1 MKMQREDDQ
10 KRKGRRGRKKGV
22 WWWGEEVCWV
32 GGCEKSASHPGLFH
46 RITQGWH
53 PVVRAGTLLER
64 KLSVAWGLRDS
75 TRISS

>member
-22 WWWGEEVCWV
+22 
-32 GGCEKSASHPGLFH
+32 GGRGCLFH

-64 KLSVAWGLRDS
+64 KLSVA
-75 TRISS
+75 